1 MKKTVI
7 HGNLIDQINYQNLIY
22 NQANSVVSD
31 RINSKK
37 ELKRESTKQLTKA
50 KKGNRRYLIF

>member
-7 HGNLIDQINYQNLIY
+7 HGNFIDQINYQNFIY
-22 NQANSVVSD
+22 NQSNSVVSD